1 MAKNRQNAP
10 KDQMQKIKYLVQE
23 VGRGGGAFVIEIP
36 ADWRVT
42 FSNVNPAQGMGGGRD
57 GYCLRVYEG
66 EKLRAVYGSVIGFR
80 DLSIPLARKVQTEVG
95 SAQWTRDDAGNLDSR
110 KQITASVE
118 WDQDDAL
125 EAF

>member
-1 MAKNRQNAP
+1 MAKNRQNSP
-10 KDQMQKIKYLVQE
+10 KDQMPTIKYLVNE
-23 VGRGGGAFVIEIP
+23 VGRNGGSFVIELP

-66 EKLRAVYGSVIGFR
+66 EKLRAVYGNVIGFR

-95 SAQWTRDDAGNLDSR
+95 NASWTRDDAGNLDEHR
-110 KQITASVE
+110 QIEASVA
-118 WDQDDAL
+118 WDRDDAL